1 MRPVRGRAHRS
12 LRVDVRGSAAQRR
25 LLCDLLEREGIEVAQ
40 PSSNGMVDAVVLW
53 AGDGST
59 IGACMERAPVVLV
72 AGGADRR
79 SVCDALSAGARGL
92 VAENDVEAR
101 LVPTVEA
108 VACGQLVVPAEHR
121 EAIDRPVLTA
131 REKQV
136 MSMVVLGFANVEIAT
151 KLYVTETTVKSHLS
165 SAYRKLG
172 VRSRHEATELIL
184 DSREGLGLGVL
195 SLTPGEV
202 RAAEP
207 VAAGL

>member
-1 MRPVRGRAHRS
+1 VRPVRGRAHRS
-12 LRVDVRGSAAQRR
+12 LRVEVRGSAAELR
-25 LLCDLLEREGIEVAQ
+25 LVSDLFEREGIEVAR
-40 PSSNGMVDAVVLW
+40 PSSNGVVDAVVLW

-59 IGACMERAPVVLV
+59 IDACVERAPVVLV
-72 AGGADRR
+72 AAGADRR
-79 SVCDALSAGARGL
+79 SVCDALSAGARGF
-92 VAENDVEAR
+92 VAEDDVEAR
-101 LVPTVEA
+101 LLPTVEA

-121 EAIDRPVLTA
+121 GAINRPLLTA

-136 MSMVVLGFANVEIAT
+136 MSMVVLGFTNVEIAN

-195 SLTPGEV
+195 SLTPGEA

-207 VAAGL
+207 VAAAL